1 MHSICR
7 SRPPGTLVSPTFSC
21 YSYWYVSE
29 IGYNNNLSKTLQ
41 RVWSNMIVVD
51 VSKDNRET
59 SWTQAERANGCQP
72 STTVYA
78 TPSDRSTRYGYE
90 CIAVDRVYPS
100 ANVVRQARL
109 LRLPTSCRLDH
120 DAEESFSQLRQAAV
134 FHCFHSWL
142 CADLCVDMN
151 KNFLPTIAVRRSNII
166 PDRQFVGSRRETT
179 ACFHCICIEFN

>member
-7 SRPPGTLVSPTFSC
+7 SRPPGTLVSPIFSC
-21 YSYWYVSE
+21 YSFWYVSE

-100 ANVVRQARL
+100 FRLRTWYVRPVCWGFLHRVASTMTSRSRSRSWGRQLSFTVSIVGYALICVLIWTRIFY
-109 LRLPTSCRLDH
+109 LRLQF
-120 DAEESFSQLRQAAV
+120 DAR
-134 FHCFHSWL
+134 
-142 CADLCVDMN
+142 
-151 KNFLPTIAVRRSNII
+151 I
-166 PDRQFVGSRRETT
+166 
-179 ACFHCICIEFN
+179 